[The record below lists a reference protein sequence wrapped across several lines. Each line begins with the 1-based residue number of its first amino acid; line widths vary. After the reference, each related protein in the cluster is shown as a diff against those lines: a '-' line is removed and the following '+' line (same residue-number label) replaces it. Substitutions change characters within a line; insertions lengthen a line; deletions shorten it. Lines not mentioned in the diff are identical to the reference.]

1 MGTGSSTKTKLAL
14 GRAIEVV
21 TGQSAALG
29 RMVFAGLLMVEF
41 LTPL

>member
-14 GRAIEVV
+14 GRAIKVV
-21 TGQSAALG
+21 AGQSAALG
-29 RMVFAGLLMVEF
+29 KMFFAGLLMVEF